1 MTVVTDETGPRF
13 RPPTY
18 RSLIF
23 IGVLILL
30 AVLLFA
36 AGGPLTPYLIG
47 LILVF
52 VLNPVVDWLEQR
64 GLGRGFATM
73 FVIVAGL
80 LLVGLFVWTVL
91 GTVVEQAQS
100 LVDSWPT
107 FSADLQAWLLA
118 SGLPAGVIDAGVDFL
133 VALPETMAEL
143 APQLARTVVIALG
156 SGIVAIISL
165 AALPFFIYYALSDR
179 PNLVS
184 GAYRLIP
191 EEFVEAAQ
199 DIAQILNRVFGA
211 WARGQ
216 LLLSTSVGVPV
227 FLGFL
232 VLGATVDP
240 FYADFA
246 LLFGTIAFFT
256 EFIPIVGAYLA
267 MIPAIIITL
276 AAVGPA
282 GALLTAVLFMAIQFF
297 EGSVLIP
304 RIQGS
309 ALALPP
315 AVILLALVV
324 GVSLGGFFG
333 VLIALPATA
342 AIRAITDYL
351 YRRSAYAPLD
361 VPPGEGSHVPAPAPA
376 APGTPAAADE
386 PGR

>member
-1 MTVVTDETGPRF
+1 MTVASRETGPRF

-18 RSLIF
+18 RSLVF
-23 IGVLILL
+23 ISVLVIL
-30 AVLLFA
+30 AVLLYA

-52 VLNPVVDWLEQR
+52 VLNPVVDWLERRGMGR
-64 GLGRGFATM
+64 GLATM
-73 FVIVAGL
+73 LVIVAGI
-80 LLVGLFVWTVL
+80 VFIGLFVWLVL
-91 GTVVEQAQS
+91 GTVLDQARQLVAGWPEMSDS
-100 LVDSWPT
+100 LQD
-107 FSADLQAWLLA
+107 WLAA
-118 SGLPAGVIDAGVDFL
+118 SSLPPNVIDAATTFL
-133 VALPETMAEL
+133 QELPETIAEI
-143 APQLARTVVIALG
+143 APELARTIIVALG
-156 SGIVAIISL
+156 SGIVALISL

-184 GAYRLIP
+184 GAYRLVP

-199 DIAQILNRVFGA
+199 DIVQILNGIFGA

-227 FLGFL
+227 FLGFM
-232 VLGATVDP
+232 VLGALVDP

-267 MIPAIIITL
+267 MIPATIISL

-282 GALLTAVLFMAIQFF
+282 GALLTLGLFVTIQFV

-304 RIQGS
+304 RIYSS
-309 ALALPP
+309 ALALPA

-342 AIRAITDYL
+342 AIRAVTDYL
-351 YRRSAYAPLD
+351 YRRAAYAPLSA
-361 VPPGEGSHVPAPAPA
+361 PPGEGAHVPAPPEGVVA
-376 APGTPAAADE
+376 APPEPA
-386 PGR
+386 R

>member
-1 MTVVTDETGPRF
+1 MTAIDRETGPRF
-13 RPPTY
+13 KSPTY
-18 RSLIF
+18 RSLVF
-23 IGVLILL
+23 IGVLVIIGIL
-30 AVLLFA
+30 AFA

-52 VLNPVVDWLEQR
+52 VLNPVVDWLQAR

-73 FVIVAGL
+73 IVIVGGL
-80 LLVGLFVWTVL
+80 ILVGLFIWTVL
-91 GTVVEQAQS
+91 GTVIEQAQS
-100 LVDSWPT
+100 LVASWPE
-107 FSADLQAWLLA
+107 FSASLQEWLLG
-118 SGLPAGVIDAGVDFL
+118 SGLSSAVVEPAVAFL
-133 VALPETMAEL
+133 DALPETMAEL
-143 APQLARTVVIALG
+143 APELARTVVVALG

-199 DIAQILNRVFGA
+199 DIAGILNRVFGA
-211 WARGQ
+211 WAKGQ
-216 LLLSTSVGVPV
+216 LILSTSVGVPV

-232 VLGATVDP
+232 LLGALVDP
-240 FYADFA
+240 FYAQFA
-246 LLFGTIAFFT
+246 LLFGTVAFFT

-267 MIPAIIITL
+267 MIPAIIISL

-282 GALLTAVLFMAIQFF
+282 GAILTAALFMAIQFF

-309 ALALPP
+309 ALSLPP

-342 AIRAITDYL
+342 ALRAITDYL
-351 YRRSAYAPLD
+351 YRRAAYEPLSASPGAGSLAPERRT
-361 VPPGEGSHVPAPAPA
+361 GPASVEESAS
-376 APGTPAAADE
+376 
-386 PGR
+386 

>member
-1 MTVVTDETGPRF
+1 MTVRQDQTGPRF
-13 RPPTY
+13 QPPTY

-23 IGVLILL
+23 IGVLVLL
-30 AVLLFA
+30 GVLLFA

-52 VLNPVVDWLEQR
+52 VLNPVVDWLQR
-64 GLGRGFATM
+64 RGMGRGFATM
-73 FVIVAGL
+73 LVIVGGL
-80 LLVGLFVWTVL
+80 ILVALFVWTIL
-91 GTVVEQAQS
+91 GTVIEQAQS
-100 LVDSWPT
+100 LVDSWPE
-107 FSADLQAWLLA
+107 FSASLEEWLLG
-118 SGLPAGVIDAGVDFL
+118 SGLPSGVIEASLEFL
-133 VALPETMAEL
+133 AALPETMAEL
-143 APQLARTVVIALG
+143 APELARTLVVALG

-184 GAYRLIP
+184 GAYRLVP
-191 EEFVEAAQ
+191 EEFVDAAR
-199 DIAQILNRVFGA
+199 DIAEILNRVFGA

-227 FLGFL
+227 FVGFVLLG
-232 VLGATVDP
+232 VLVDP
-240 FYADFA
+240 FYLDFA
-246 LLFGTIAFFT
+246 LLFATIAFFT

-267 MIPAIIITL
+267 MIPAIIISL

-282 GALLTAVLFMAIQFF
+282 GALLTAILFMAIQFF

-309 ALALPP
+309 ALSLPP
-315 AVILLALVV
+315 AVVLIALVV

-351 YRRSAYAPLD
+351 YRRAAYAPLSA
-361 VPPGEGSHVPAPAPA
+361 PPGAGSL
-376 APGTPAAADE
+376 TPAAVAESGGPTPAEE
-386 PGR
+386 PAS